1 MRFLFLL
8 AAALTGL
15 TLWGCSYHWFEEPYP
30 DILEA
35 EKQQVAGCNMI
46 GVVSE
51 TADAANP
58 WSLAAKQNMI
68 FKVRERAGQMGG
80 THIVWLHKT
89 GTMATAEIYQCP

>member
-1 MRFLFLL
+1 MRIKRLL
-8 AAALTGL
+8 PLL
-15 TLWGCSYHWFEEPYP
+15 LLILLGCSYHWFEEPHP

-35 EKQQVAGCNMI
+35 EKQQVDGCAML

-58 WSLAAKQNMI
+58 WSIAAKQNMI
-68 FKVRERAGQMGG
+68 FRVRERAGQLGA

-89 GTMATAEIYQCP
+89 SSMATAQAYNCD